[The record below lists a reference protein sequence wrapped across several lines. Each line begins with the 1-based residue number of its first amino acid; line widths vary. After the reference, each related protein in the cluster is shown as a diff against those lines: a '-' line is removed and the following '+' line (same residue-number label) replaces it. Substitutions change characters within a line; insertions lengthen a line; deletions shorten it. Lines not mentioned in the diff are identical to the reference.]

1 MNRANQGWV
10 LETKEKVVLQKNEG
24 LCWSGHYFM
33 KICDMVMEPFPKR
46 PPFSLVRREGICY
59 CMYKCNTYGEFS
71 MSTNNLLRKA
81 KPVNVREA
89 QAQLSKLIRSKSPS
103 MVLSHGKPV
112 SFLIP
117 YEDMLDLVET
127 LDELKDKKLLG
138 EIERARKEYAQGK
151 VVPAEHLFKKMGV

>member
-1 MNRANQGWV
+1 MGA
-10 LETKEKVVLQKNEG
+10 
-24 LCWSGHYFM
+24 S
-33 KICDMVMEPFPKR
+33 
-46 PPFSLVRREGICY
+46 S
-59 CMYKCNTYGEFS
+59 
-71 MSTNNLLRKA
+71 LLRNA

-112 SFLIP
+112 SFLVP

-138 EIERARKEYAQGK
+138 EIERARTEYAQGK
-151 VVPAEHLFKKMGV
+151 QVPAEHLFKKLGL

>member
-1 MNRANQGWV
+1 
-10 LETKEKVVLQKNEG
+10 
-24 LCWSGHYFM
+24 
-33 KICDMVMEPFPKR
+33 
-46 PPFSLVRREGICY
+46 
-59 CMYKCNTYGEFS
+59 

-89 QAQLSKLIRSKSPS
+89 QAQLSKLIKSKEPS

-112 SFLIP
+112 SFLVP

-138 EIERARKEYAQGK
+138 EIEQARKDYVEGK
-151 VVPAEHLFKKMGV
+151 AVPAERLFKKMGV

>member
-1 MNRANQGWV
+1 
-10 LETKEKVVLQKNEG
+10 
-24 LCWSGHYFM
+24 
-33 KICDMVMEPFPKR
+33 MEPFPKR
-46 PPFSLVRREGICY
+46 PPFYLVGREGTCY
-59 CMYKCNTYGEFS
+59 CIYKCNTYGEFI

-112 SFLIP
+112 SFLVP

-151 VVPAEHLFKKMGV
+151 TVPAEHLFRKMGV